1 MIGSIMTKHRLLYP
15 ACLLFLGC
23 AALLALSTGKYPME
37 PATLVRLCLS
47 AAGFKPLGSDLTGP
61 ALVLWSVRL
70 PRIIMAVLVGAG
82 LSVSGAM
89 FQGLFKNPL
98 VSPGILGVSSG
109 ANFGAALGLLFF
121 AGSAWTIQV
130 SAFAWGLIAVGLTC
144 QIGKRG
150 DRSITTLVLA
160 GVIVSALFMAGLSY
174 IKCKADPMGQLPA
187 IVFWTMGSFNTV
199 SWPDVAWGGGLI
211 AAGLVASCA
220 MSWGLNPL
228 SLGEEE
234 ALSLGLNVT
243 ARRAVYIL
251 LATLMVSAATA
262 PCGTIGWV
270 GLLIPH
276 MARIFT
282 GAEHDRLI
290 PMSAL
295 FGAIFMLAMDTLART
310 LPGGEIPVGILT
322 AIIGA
327 PCFGLLLIRNKTTIW
342 NNH

>member
-1 MIGSIMTKHRLLYP
+1 MTTHRILYLF
-15 ACLLFLGC
+15 CLLFLAC
-23 AALLALSTGKYPME
+23 TAILALSTGKYPMT
-37 PATLVRLCLS
+37 PATLMRLCVS
-47 AAGFKPLGSDLTGP
+47 AVEGKAPGSGLAGP

-70 PRIIMAVLVGAG
+70 PRILMAALVGAG
-82 LSVSGAM
+82 LSVSGAI

-121 AGSAWTIQV
+121 AGPAWTIQM
-130 SAFAWGLIAVGLTC
+130 SAFAWGIIAVGLTC

-160 GVIVSALFMAGLSY
+160 GIIVSALFMAGLSY
-174 IKCKADPMGQLPA
+174 IKCKADPLGQLPA
-187 IVFWTMGSFNTV
+187 IVFWTMGSFNSV
-199 SWPDVAWGGGLI
+199 SWTDVAWGGGLL
-211 AAGLVASCA
+211 AAGLLGSRFT
-220 MSWGLNPL
+220 SWGLNPL

-234 ALSLGLNVT
+234 ALSLGLNVA
-243 ARRAVYIL
+243 ARRTVYIL

-290 PMSAL
+290 PVSAL
-295 FGAIFMLAMDTLART
+295 FGAIFMLSVDTLART

-322 AIIGA
+322 AVIGA

>member
-1 MIGSIMTKHRLLYP
+1 MKPRLLYS
-15 ACLLFLGC
+15 ACLLLLFS
-23 AALLALSTGKYPME
+23 AALLALITGKYPMT
-37 PATLVRLCLS
+37 PGMLVRLCLS
-47 AAGFKPLGSDLTGP
+47 ALGYKATSFDLAGP

-70 PRIIMAVLVGAG
+70 PRILMATLVGAG

-121 AGSAWTIQV
+121 SGSAWAIQA
-130 SAFAWGLIAVGLTC
+130 SAFTWGLIAVGLTC
-144 QIGKRG
+144 QIGRRG

-160 GVIVSALFMAGLSY
+160 GVIVSALFTAGLSY
-174 IKCKADPMGQLPA
+174 IKCKADPLGQLPA
-187 IVFWTMGSFNTV
+187 IVFWTMGSFNSV
-199 SWPDVAWGGGLI
+199 SWTDVALGGGLI
-211 AAGLVASCA
+211 AAGLLACRA

-234 ALSLGLNVT
+234 ALALGLNVA

-290 PMSAL
+290 PVCAL
-295 FGAIFMLAMDTLART
+295 LGGIFMLVVDTLART
-310 LPGGEIPVGILT
+310 LPGGEVPVGILT
-322 AIIGA
+322 ACIGA

>member
-1 MIGSIMTKHRLLYP
+1 MTKHRFLYP
-15 ACLLFLGC
+15 GCLLFLGC
-23 AALLALSTGKYPME
+23 MALLALSTGKYPME
-37 PATLVRLCLS
+37 PATLVRLCLC
-47 AAGFKPLGSDLTGP
+47 AVGCKAPGADLADP

-70 PRIIMAVLVGAG
+70 PRILMASLVGAG
-82 LSVSGAM
+82 LSVSGAV

-98 VSPGILGVSSG
+98 VSPGILGVTSG

-130 SAFAWGLIAVGLTC
+130 SAFFWGLLAVGLTC

-160 GVIVSALFMAGLSY
+160 GVIVSALFIAGLSY
-174 IKCKADPMGQLPA
+174 IKCKADPLGQLPA
-187 IVFWTMGSFNTV
+187 IVFWTMGSFNSV
-199 SWPDVAWGGGLI
+199 SWADVAWSGGLI
-211 AAGLVASCA
+211 AAGLLASRF

-234 ALSLGLNVT
+234 ALSLGLNV
-243 ARRAVYIL
+243 APRRAVYIL

-282 GAEHDRLI
+282 GAGHDRLI
-290 PMSAL
+290 PVSAL
-295 FGAIFMLAMDTLART
+295 LGAIFMLTMDTLART

-322 AIIGA
+322 AVIGA
-327 PCFGLLLIRNKTTIW
+327 PCFGVLLIRNKTNIW

>member
-1 MIGSIMTKHRLLYP
+1 MTKHRPLYP
-15 ACLLFLGC
+15 VCVLFLGC
-23 AALLALSTGKYPME
+23 SALLALSTGKYPMT
-37 PATLVRLCLS
+37 PATLVQLCLS
-47 AAGFKPLGSDLTGP
+47 AVGCKTSGADLAGP

-70 PRIIMAVLVGAG
+70 PRILMAVLVGAG
-82 LSVSGAM
+82 ISVSGAV

-98 VSPGILGVSSG
+98 VSPGILGVTSG

-121 AGSAWTIQV
+121 AGSVWAIQV

-187 IVFWTMGSFNTV
+187 IVFWTMGSFNSI
-199 SWPDVAWGGGLI
+199 SWADVAWGGGLI
-211 AAGLVASCA
+211 APGLVAA
-220 MSWGLNPL
+220 QFMSWGLNPL

-234 ALSLGLNVT
+234 ALSLGLNV
-243 ARRAVYIL
+243 AKRRAVYIM

-282 GAEHDRLI
+282 GADHTRLI
-290 PMSAL
+290 PVSAL

-322 AIIGA
+322 SVIGA
-327 PCFGLLLIRNKTTIW
+327 PCFGLLLIRNKTCIW

>member
-1 MIGSIMTKHRLLYP
+1 MKYRLLYS
-15 ACLLFLGC
+15 ACLLCLLL
-23 AALLALSTGKYPME
+23 AALLALITGKYPMT
-37 PATLVRLCLS
+37 PGILVRLCLS
-47 AAGFKPLGSDLTGP
+47 ALGYKQVGFDLAGP

-70 PRIIMAVLVGAG
+70 PRILMAVLVGAG

-109 ANFGAALGLLFF
+109 ANFGAAIGLLFF
-121 AGSAWTIQV
+121 SGSVWAIQA
-130 SAFAWGLIAVGLTC
+130 SAFIWGLIAVGLTC
-144 QIGKRG
+144 QIGRRG

-174 IKCKADPMGQLPA
+174 IKCKADPLGQLPA
-187 IVFWTMGSFNTV
+187 IVFWTMGSFNSV
-199 SWPDVAWGGGLI
+199 SWTDVAFGGGLI
-211 AAGLVASCA
+211 AAGLLACRA

-234 ALSLGLNVT
+234 ALALGLNVA

-290 PMSAL
+290 PVCAVL
-295 FGAIFMLAMDTLART
+295 GAIFMLVVDTLART
-310 LPGGEIPVGILT
+310 LPGGEVPVGILT
-322 AIIGA
+322 AFIGA
-327 PCFGLLLIRNKTTIW
+327 PCFGILLIRNKTTIW